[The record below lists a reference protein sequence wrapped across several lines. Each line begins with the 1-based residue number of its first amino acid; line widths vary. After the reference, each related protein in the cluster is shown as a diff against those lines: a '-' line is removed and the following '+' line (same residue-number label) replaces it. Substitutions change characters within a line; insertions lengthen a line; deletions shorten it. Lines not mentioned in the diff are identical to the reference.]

1 MRSIGSIAVRLKQ
14 QLIVGWNGVVGN
26 ENEEL
31 NKTKEQQ
38 TCEYDKR
45 KNTVGSLYVCEC
57 ENPDA
62 LICVDAI
69 FFYIYR
75 CISLNR
81 FIYAFHFLSLTK
93 QS

>member
-1 MRSIGSIAVRLKQ
+1 MK
-14 QLIVGWNGVVGN
+14 NGR
-26 ENEEL
+26 L
-31 NKTKEQQ
+31 NKTKEQQQ

-45 KNTVGSLYVCEC
+45 KNTVGSLYVCICLCVSVC